1 MIDFIKGFVYAVTAA
16 SILFA
21 LLALVMPEGKTKKI
35 ISFVFSAAAA
45 LIVISAVSKG
55 TSDGVSN
62 NLFSEFSYENVFNEY
77 SCDNENLR
85 IFIANEYISNAK
97 KSLLDEGI
105 VLENAGVSFGEK
117 NDGVLPEK
125 FIVNV
130 SDLVIIKNEEHI
142 NISSIC
148 ETCKNI
154 LEQLFGGEVEVVI
167 NEC

>member
-55 TSDGVSN
+55 TNDGISN

-117 NDGVLPEK
+117 NDGVLPKK